1 MPADYFNACCY
12 ATSLSTMK
20 HAVTSPIK
28 LSLFPWNDGW
38 RISPRKRL
46 DSRTDGDRR
55 YEEPVW
61 YRSLKSIDRKEK
73 VSKMIINTSI
83 IARFQFHPRYRS
95 LLWESCTCPNGDAWL
110 SMRGQSVFWTRDLR
124 CQLTSGNINDQHS
137 FQRVFVLSCPTTCT
151 VQLNKRLPSFVI
163 LTPWMF
169 VTIKYM
175 MELDFLLDRS
185 MHQIGDKKWHK
196 LLLVFRFEKA
206 EETWKILFVTR
217 VSCSPRIQNLRG
229 K

>member
-1 MPADYFNACCY
+1 
-12 ATSLSTMK
+12 MK

-185 MHQIGDKKWHK
+185 MHRIGDK
-196 LLLVFRFEKA
+196 R
-206 EETWKILFVTR
+206 
-217 VSCSPRIQNLRG
+217 
-229 K
+229 

>member
-1 MPADYFNACCY
+1 
-12 ATSLSTMK
+12 MK

-169 VTIKYM
+169 DKIYDGARFLTWSIDASNRWQKMAQIVTRFSIRKSGRNLENIICDSY
-175 MELDFLLDRS
+175 FLLTAYTKFTGKINTRRS
-185 MHQIGDKKWHK
+185 S
-196 LLLVFRFEKA
+196 VF
-206 EETWKILFVTR
+206 I
-217 VSCSPRIQNLRG
+217 P
-229 K
+229 

>member
-1 MPADYFNACCY
+1 
-12 ATSLSTMK
+12 MK

-137 FQRVFVLSCPTTCT
+137 FQRVFVLSLCPTTCT

-175 MELDFLLDRS
+175 MELDFLLLIDRYIES
-185 MHQIGDKKWHK
+185 VTKDGTNCYSFFDSKKRKK
-196 LLLVFRFEKA
+196 LGKYYLWLVFLAHRVY
-206 EETWKILFVTR
+206 KIYGE
-217 VSCSPRIQNLRG
+217 N
-229 K
+229 KYAKK